1 MKKVLM
7 LLALLIVSLVT
18 IGMVNA
24 ATLPVSIEEL
34 KVDGNKL
41 SKSSAKENL
50 YVEEGKSL
58 KVQIK
63 VKNTGTTTVKD
74 MEVEA
79 ALKGSKYSVD
89 AQTSLFD
96 LDAGDS
102 RWISLSLSL
111 PKNLDKDLYLLRIWV
126 TDKNSDEVKETYN
139 LKVNPIRNGVGVK
152 DVVFSPGTTVKA
164 GHSLIADVL
173 VDNFGAKDEK
183 DVKVTLSIPALGV
196 STADYVSKIEN
207 DDKKVS
213 EPMFLRLPLCA
224 KAGTYD
230 AKVTVAY
237 DDADKTVTKTYKL
250 NVLANDRCTTSA
262 ATGGKLV
269 LTVGPET
276 QNVVANKQAVY
287 PIALT
292 NAGTETKTYV
302 LELTAGSWATSK
314 LSDNLVVLAPG
325 KTKVAYAYLT
335 PSKDVTAGQKVATLS
350 VKSGNNVLK
359 TVYLKANV
367 VKESKSLSL
376 RNGLEIALVVLVVIL
391 VIVGLILGFSR
402 LRKDDEEEV
411 LDEEGKTYY

>member
-1 MKKVLM
+1 M
-7 LLALLIVSLVT
+7 
-18 IGMVNA
+18 
-24 ATLPVSIEEL
+24 
-34 KVDGNKL
+34 
-41 SKSSAKENL
+41 
-50 YVEEGKSL
+50 
-58 KVQIK
+58 
-63 VKNTGTTTVKD
+63 
-74 MEVEA
+74 
-79 ALKGSKYSVD
+79 
-89 AQTSLFD
+89 
-96 LDAGDS
+96 
-102 RWISLSLSL
+102 
-111 PKNLDKDLYLLRIWV
+111 
-126 TDKNSDEVKETYN
+126 
-139 LKVNPIRNGVGVK
+139 
-152 DVVFSPGTTVKA
+152 
-164 GHSLIADVL
+164 
-173 VDNFGAKDEK
+173 
-183 DVKVTLSIPALGV
+183 
-196 STADYVSKIEN
+196 
-207 DDKKVS
+207 
-213 EPMFLRLPLCA
+213 
-224 KAGTYD
+224 
-230 AKVTVAY
+230 
-237 DDADKTVTKTYKL
+237 

>member
-7 LLALLIVSLVT
+7 LLALIIVSLVT
-18 IGMVNA
+18 VGMVNA
-24 ATLPVSIEEL
+24 AVLPISIEEL
-34 KVDGNKL
+34 KVDGNTL
-41 SKSSAKENL
+41 SKTTNL

-58 KVQIK
+58 KVQLK

-74 MEVEA
+74 IEVEA
-79 ALKGSKYSVD
+79 ALKGSKYDVE

-96 LDAGDS
+96 LDASDS

-126 TDKNSDEVKETYN
+126 TDKNSDEVKATYN

-152 DVVFSPGTTVKA
+152 DVVFSPGQTVKA
-164 GHSLIADVL
+164 GYSLLATVL
-173 VDNFGAKDEK
+173 VDNFGAKNEK
-183 DVKVTLSIPALGV
+183 DVKVSLSVPALGI
-196 STADYVSKIEN
+196 STADYVSKIDN
-207 DDKKVS
+207 DDKKTS
-213 EPMFLRLPLCA
+213 EELFLKIPLCA
-224 KAGTYD
+224 KKGTYD

-237 DDADKTVTKTYKL
+237 DDADKTATKTYKL

-262 ATGGKLV
+262 SAAGKLV

-276 QNVVANKQAVY
+276 QNVVAGKQAVY

-292 NAGTETKTYV
+292 NAGQETKTYV

-335 PSKDVTAGQKVATLS
+335 PSKDATAGQKVATLS

-359 TVYLKANV
+359 TVYLK
-367 VKESKSLSL
+367 
-376 RNGLEIALVVLVVIL
+376 
-391 VIVGLILGFSR
+391 
-402 LRKDDEEEV
+402 
-411 LDEEGKTYY
+411 